1 MGLGP
6 VFDPLIKVIDTKY
19 GITRGTVMNFYAAS
33 PSENLRNRQWNPD
46 CFPENHCEQDR
57 KLRQVIP

>member
-19 GITRGTVMNFYAAS
+19 GTKGNVMNFYAAS
-33 PSENLRNRQWNPD
+33 PLEISQKIIVR
-46 CFPENHCEQDR
+46 
-57 KLRQVIP
+57 